1 MLALRILPPIVR
13 TSRRPQRMIERSFME
28 YRRAWIIVVSGF
40 FEPLFYLLSV
50 RIGMGR
56 LVGTVTVG
64 GHPVRYVEFVA
75 PALLAASSMNGAV
88 YDSTSNVFDKIK
100 YTGLY
105 ATVLATPMTV
115 ADIALGEI
123 GWAMI
128 RGQLYAVAF
137 LVTLPLLGLAH
148 TWWLLLALPICL
160 LIGLAFAS
168 VGMAGATFMR
178 SWTDFDK
185 IQLVTMP
192 MFLLSA
198 SFFPAAS
205 YTPSVRWAL
214 QLSPLYHGIVL
225 LRGASSGQFTVG
237 DLGHVAFLLAMV
249 IAGLWVVTRRLAGM
263 LQA

>member
-50 RIGMGR
+50 RVGMGR

-137 LVTLPLLGLAH
+137 LVTLPLLGLATH
-148 TWWLLLALPICL
+148 GGCCWPC
-160 LIGLAFAS
+160 
-168 VGMAGATFMR
+168 R
-178 SWTDFDK
+178 S
-185 IQLVTMP
+185 
-192 MFLLSA
+192 A
-198 SFFPAAS
+198 C
-205 YTPSVRWAL
+205 
-214 QLSPLYHGIVL
+214 
-225 LRGASSGQFTVG
+225 SSGWRSRRSAWRVPPSCG
-237 DLGHVAFLLAMV
+237 
-249 IAGLWVVTRRLAGM
+249 AGPTSTRSSW
-263 LQA
+263 

>member
-1 MLALRILPPIVR
+1 MRALARQS
-13 TSRRPQRMIERSFME
+13 TRPLRMIERTVMT
-28 YRRAWIIVVSGF
+28 YRQGWVILVSGF

-56 LVGTVTVG
+56 LVGTISIA
-64 GHPVRYVEFVA
+64 GHPLRYVDFVA

-100 YTGLY
+100 YSRLY
-105 ATVLATPMTV
+105 DTVLATPMTV
-115 ADIALGEI
+115 ADVAIGEI

-128 RGQLYAVAF
+128 RGQIYAVAF
-137 LVTLPLLGLAH
+137 LVTMLVLGLAH
-148 TWWLLLALPICL
+148 TWWLLLALPICF

-168 VGMAGATFMR
+168 VGMAGATFLR

-185 IQLVTMP
+185 IQLFTMP

-198 SFFPAAS
+198 SFFPASS
-205 YTPSVRWAL
+205 YAPSVRWAL
-214 QLSPLYHGIVL
+214 QLSPLYHGIAL
-225 LRGASSGQFTVG
+225 LRGVAAGDIATA
-237 DLGHVAFLLAMV
+237 DLGHVAFLAAMV
-249 IAGLWVVTRRLAGM
+249 LAGLWVVTRRLARM